1 MTEKMMFL
9 PIKDPVSKGVR
20 HGCIMSPQLSNVYTE
35 SIMREREVEEEQNN
49 IEYDELSVGG
59 TKITE
64 LRNADDTSLL
74 STPPEGL
81 NNLVQAV
88 NKHSSA
94 YKRSNKDHGT
104 RQMARKYEHC
114 YRQHKR

>member
-1 MTEKMMFL
+1 M
-9 PIKDPVSKGVR
+9 
-20 HGCIMSPQLSNVYTE
+20 
-35 SIMREREVEEEQNN
+35 EEEQNN

-81 NNLVQAV
+81 NTRAQAV
-88 NKHSSA
+88 NKHSAA
-94 YKRSNKDHGT
+94 YKLSNKYHGT

-114 YRQHKR
+114 YRQYKR